1 MSGSP
6 LDASRRTFLKSS
18 SLLATGSLLVGFEI
32 PYSLASAPRPSA
44 ITSIMADAFI
54 RIDRDN
60 TITLLMNHAEF
71 GNGVY
76 TSLAMMVAE
85 ELEIDWQ
92 RLRWEPA
99 PMEPRYYN
107 PIFGEYI
114 TAGSVSTAGAFIPM
128 RTAGAKTK
136 ALLLQAAGRLWQSD
150 AAQLA
155 TEAGWVVHKDGRRA
169 TYGALIEVIQE
180 HGLKPPETV
189 NLKPASAFKVLGQP
203 KKRIEAPE
211 KVTGKAIF
219 GIDIKR
225 PGMIYGAVARPP
237 VFGSRVIAFDD
248 KAARAIPG
256 VLNVKAIDAGVVVL
270 AKDYWTAS
278 KGAKALTVQWDA
290 QDLDQLSTA
299 SFTEQYRALS
309 EQDGLLAEDI
319 GDAKGVHKAASAVH
333 EAVYEMPYLAHAT
346 MEPMNCTAQVFEDRC
361 EIWVG
366 TQNQSNDR
374 TVVAKLLGLPE
385 SSVVINRTLMGGTFG
400 RRASKTADF
409 ITDAVQ
415 AAQGEAVPVQIIWS
429 REEDIRGGHY
439 RPLFV
444 HRLRGTVDAE
454 GYPASWHQTAVGQS
468 IMQHTKHDP
477 TYMVRGID
485 IYSIDGCLQEPFG
498 VFPYGTSYQIPNH
511 RVESHNPPK
520 IGVRPHEW
528 RAVAHTHTG
537 IAYECFLDELAHLG
551 HKDPLDLRLH
561 LTQDNPRMHQLL
573 VRLKEASGW
582 DQPLAAGR
590 GRGMAA
596 RVYSVSPIA
605 QAVEVTV
612 TEDGTF
618 TIDRVVCV
626 VDCGFAVNPL
636 GIEAQIQGGVMLGL
650 NAVAYGAI
658 DLIDGQVQQS
668 NFHDYQALRF
678 NQMPVV
684 EIHIMQSDAPPT
696 GVGEQATTPIAPAV
710 ANALFHATG
719 KRIRQ
724 FPLAR
729 YGFTLKV

>member
-1 MSGSP
+1 MSKPP

-18 SLLATGSLLVGFEI
+18 SLLATGSLLVGFEL
-32 PYSLASAPRPSA
+32 PYSLASAPKA
-44 ITSIMADAFI
+44 NATASIMADAFI
-54 RIDRDN
+54 RIDRDS

-85 ELEIDWQ
+85 ELDIDWQ

-99 PMEPRYYN
+99 PTEPRYYS
-107 PIFGEYI
+107 PIFGEYL

-136 ALLLQAAGRLWQSD
+136 ALLLQAAGRLWQSG
-150 AAQLA
+150 A
-155 TEAGWVVHKDGRRA
+155 TQISTDAGWVVHADGRRA
-169 TYGALIEVIQE
+169 SYGALIEVIQE
-180 HGLKPPETV
+180 QGLEPPETV
-189 NLKPASAFKVLGQP
+189 NLKPASAFNVLGYP

-211 KVTGKAIF
+211 KVTGKALF
-219 GIDIKR
+219 GIDIKQ

-237 VFGSRVIAFDD
+237 VYGSLVIAFDD

-278 KGAKALTVQWDA
+278 KGAKALTVQWDD
-290 QDLDQLSTA
+290 QGLGQLSTA
-299 SFTEQYRALS
+299 SFTEEYRALS
-309 EQDGLLAEDI
+309 KTDGLLAEDI
-319 GDAKGVHKAASAVH
+319 GDAKAVHEAASAVH

-346 MEPMNCTAQVFEDRC
+346 MEPMNCTAQVFDDRC

-366 TQNQSNDR
+366 TQNQGNDR
-374 TVVAKLLGLPE
+374 TVVAKMLGLPE
-385 SSVVINRTLMGGTFG
+385 TSVVINRTLMGGTFG

-409 ITDAVQ
+409 ITDTVQ
-415 AAQGEAVPVQIIWS
+415 AAQGESVPVQIIWS

-444 HRLRGTVDAE
+444 HRLRGTLDDA

-477 TYMVRGID
+477 AYMVRGID
-485 IYSIDGCLQEPFG
+485 IYSVDGCLQAPFG
-498 VFPYGTSYQIPNH
+498 VFPYGTAYQIPNH

-520 IGVRPHEW
+520 VGVRPHEW
-528 RAVAHTHTG
+528 RAVGHTHTG

-551 HKDPLDLRLH
+551 DKDPLALRLH
-561 LTQDNPRMHQLL
+561 LTRDHDRMHQLL
-573 VRLKEASGW
+573 LRLKDVAGW
-582 DQPLAAGR
+582 DEPLPAGR

-612 TEDGTF
+612 EQDGTF
-618 TIDRVVCV
+618 TVDRVVCV
-626 VDCGFAVNPL
+626 IDCGFAVNPL

-658 DLIDGQVQQS
+658 DLVDGQVQQS
-668 NFHDYQALRF
+668 NFHDYRALRF
-678 NQMPVV
+678 NQMPPV
-684 EIHIMQSDAPPT
+684 EVHIMRSDAPPT

-719 KRIRQ
+719 KRTRQ
-724 FPLAR
+724 FPLDR
-729 YGFTLKV
+729 FGFTLKA